1 MMFRQQ
7 VKTIDRYLA
16 THTIWG
22 ILFILFLLII
32 LFSFFEFLGQLNDVG
47 KGNYGLADA
56 FVFVGLTV
64 PKRIVDLMA
73 LSILLGSIVALG
85 ILADRNELIAIQAA
99 GISVQKICRTVVSAG
114 VLVMLATVA
123 LAEFVA
129 PPMEQHARIRRSQA
143 IYGKG
148 IMLTKSGFWTRHGH
162 SIIHVGKTISADSA
176 ADVDIYEHDQQGR
189 LRRFM
194 HAREAIIVENDQW
207 LLKDIEEKTFSEQGI
222 RAHHRPSQTLDAFL
236 SAEQLSIL
244 ELPPDSLS
252 LSDLYHYVRGLKER
266 GQNAERYALSLWQK
280 LTLPLTIIVM
290 MLLALTFIFGHS
302 REITTGR
309 RIILASMAGIL
320 IYLVNQILGHLGL
333 LLDLHPAFITLAP
346 VFVIFSISFWLLRRI
361 R

>member
-7 VKTIDRYLA
+7 VKIIDRYLA

-73 LSILLGSIVALG
+73 LSILLGSIVSLG

-99 GISVQKICRTVVSAG
+99 GISVQKICRTVISAG

-129 PPMEQHARIRRSQA
+129 PPVEQYARIGRSQA
-143 IYGKG
+143 IYSKG
-148 IMLTKSGFWTRHGH
+148 IMLTKSGFWTRHGN
-162 SIIHVGKTISADSA
+162 SIIHVAKTISADSA
-176 ADVDIYEHDQQGR
+176 ADLDIYEHDQQGR
-189 LRRFM
+189 LLRFM
-194 HAREAIIVENDQW
+194 HAREAIIVKNDQW

-222 RAHHRPSQTLDAFL
+222 IAHHRASQTLDAFL
-236 SAEQLSIL
+236 STEQLSIL

-266 GQNAERYALSLWQK
+266 GQNAERHALSLWQK
-280 LTLPLTIIVM
+280 LSLPLTNVGMI
-290 MLLALTFIFGHS
+290 LLALTFIFGHS

-309 RIILASMAGIL
+309 RIVLASMAGIF
-320 IYLVNQILGHLGL
+320 IYLINQILGHLGL

-346 VFVIFSISFWLLRRI
+346 VFVIFSISIWLLRRI